1 MRSAIANAEGRREH
15 QRHQEQYRLQRLI
28 EKAPIGIGI
37 GSADG
42 EVRVINDV
50 MLHLHGLSRAEFKQQ
65 GMNWRDFMP
74 PGLWGEPSTVRLSA
88 HAEACRE

>member
-37 GSADG
+37 GSADD
-42 EVRVINDV
+42 EVRVINDI

-65 GMNWRDFMP
+65 GMNWRDFNATRI
-74 PGLWGEPSTVRLSA
+74 GW
-88 HAEACRE
+88 

>member
-37 GSADG
+37 GSADD
-42 EVRVINDV
+42 EVRVINDII
-50 MLHLHGLSRAEFKQQ
+50 LHLHGLSRAEFKQQ
-65 GMNWRDFMP
+65 GMNWRDFNATRIV
-74 PGLWGEPSTVRLSA
+74 G
-88 HAEACRE
+88 